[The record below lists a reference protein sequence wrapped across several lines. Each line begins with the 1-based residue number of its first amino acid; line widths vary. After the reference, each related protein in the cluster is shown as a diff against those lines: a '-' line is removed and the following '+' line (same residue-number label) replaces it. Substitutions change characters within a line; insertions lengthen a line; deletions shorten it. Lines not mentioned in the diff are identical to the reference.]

1 MDNNLEFLNTYKK
14 EYHSIKIPITLDG
27 SIAKGLVEGKRR
39 KHLQYYKAI
48 GIRSC
53 ASILIAFTI
62 FTAAIN
68 VMPSFADTIKDLP
81 ILGQL
86 VEILTFV
93 DGKSSGGSPTDG
105 MDISTMEGYLTTDG
119 EEIIIQLGENAF
131 SDDSAGSYT
140 IQYSENPS
148 VLTFDIGGARRI
160 TAKEDFE
167 KIASLQ
173 LVEDVYTL
181 MTLDDSLIRFNIV
194 FKEPID
200 FQIEEYKSP
209 ASLKIHITPKD
220 SLIVDNNPSVFT
232 IRSNS
237 YKFNESFGHL
247 EEALMR
253 SNILVGSEFE
263 KIRILKD
270 ISGRFCFELGQF
282 DTLAEAEVF
291 LKNIENKSPIP
302 LSIEERLGNDLP
314 QEIN

>member
-1 MDNNLEFLNTYKK
+1 MENNLEFLNTYKK
-14 EYHSIKIPITLDG
+14 EYHSIKIPAALDA
-27 SIAKGLVEGKRR
+27 SISKGLVEGRRR

-53 ASILIAFTI
+53 ASILIALTVFTG
-62 FTAAIN
+62 AIN
-68 VMPSFADTIKDLP
+68 MMPSFADSIKDLP
-81 ILGQL
+81 LLGQL

-105 MDISTMEGYLTTDG
+105 TDISKMEGYSTTDG
-119 EEIIIQLGENAF
+119 EDIIIQLGENAF
-131 SDDSAGSYT
+131 NDDTAGSYT

-167 KIASLQ
+167 KIASLH

-209 ASLKIHITPKD
+209 ASLKIHITPKN
-220 SLIVDNNPSVFT
+220 SLIADKDLSIFT
-232 IRSNS
+232 VRSNS
-237 YKFNESFGHL
+237 YEFNESFGHL
-247 EEALMR
+247 EENLMR
-253 SNILVGSEFE
+253 SNILKESEFE
-263 KIRILKD
+263 NIRILKD
-270 ISGRFCFELGQF
+270 SSGQFCFELGQF
-282 DTLAEAEVF
+282 DSLAEAEIF
-291 LKNIENKSPIP
+291 LKNIENTSPMP
-302 LSIEERLGNDLP
+302 LVIEERLVNDLP
-314 QEIN
+314 HEIN